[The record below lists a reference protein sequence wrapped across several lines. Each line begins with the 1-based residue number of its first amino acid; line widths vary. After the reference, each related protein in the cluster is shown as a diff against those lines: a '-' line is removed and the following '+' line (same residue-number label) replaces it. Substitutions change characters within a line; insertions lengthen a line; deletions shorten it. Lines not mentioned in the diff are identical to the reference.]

1 MYALRIDKSKVG
13 SAKVFRCEG
22 WPGPLIVSG
31 EIKDALDR
39 MGVTGTRFE
48 EV

>member
-1 MYALRIDKSKVG
+1 MRIDKAKAG

-31 EIKDALDR
+31 EVKGALEG
-39 MGVTGTRFE
+39 MGATGTRFE